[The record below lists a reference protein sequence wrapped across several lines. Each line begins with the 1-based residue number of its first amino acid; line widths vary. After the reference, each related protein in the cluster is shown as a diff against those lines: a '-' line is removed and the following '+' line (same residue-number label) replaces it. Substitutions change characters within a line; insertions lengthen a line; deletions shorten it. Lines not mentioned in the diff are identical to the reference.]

1 MPVYLGNCHCGA
13 FKFTLTAA
21 DELKHAFS
29 CDCSI
34 CSRNGYVLVKDGE
47 LVATKGDFQT
57 TLSSYSFGKHQAE
70 HKFCPKCGT
79 SIAIYI
85 SSKSLTLVNL
95 RAIEGIDLD
104 SLSINSDFKGS
115 QTEPA
120 YQAPTHPVPSIEP
133 PSDSAVY
140 NGSCHCG
147 AVAYTLVQPNK
158 ITTVTECNCSI
169 CSRNG
174 ARWAYILAR
183 NLTVRDAETET
194 TEYDFNTKQ
203 GKHTFCKT
211 CGVVVYI
218 RFAGPEGTMLDPA
231 KRALNVRTL
240 NGIDLESFEVT
251 KANGKAF
258 PPAYVVP
265 E

>member
-1 MPVYLGNCHCGA
+1 MPAYLGNCHCGA
-13 FKFTLTAA
+13 FKFTFTTA
-21 DELKHAFS
+21 DELKHAQA

-47 LVATKGDFQT
+47 FVATKGDLQT
-57 TLSSYSFGKHQAE
+57 TLSSYTFGTRLWE
-70 HKFCPKCGT
+70 HKFCPKCST
-79 SIAIYI
+79 SIAII
-85 SSKSLTLVNL
+85 NSSESITVVNM
-95 RAIEGIDLD
+95 RAIENIDLA
-104 SLSINSDFKGS
+104 SLSINDYKGS
-115 QTEPA
+115 QIEPI
-120 YQAPTHPVPSIEP
+120 YQAPTHPAPAQAP
-133 PSDSAVY
+133 PPDSAVY

-158 ITTVTECNCSI
+158 IATVSECNCSI
-169 CSRNG
+169 CSRHG
-174 ARWAYILAR
+174 ARWTYILAS
-183 NLTVRDAETET
+183 NLTVRGAETKT

-218 RFAGPEGTMLDPA
+218 RFAGPEGTKLDPA
-231 KRALNVRTL
+231 NRALNVQTL